1 VVDTPT
7 PAIPHFRFSIFTGI
21 KKSGKYFGSSDT
33 AKNIKSCEADSKSA
47 NYIPVAHEI

>member
-21 KKSGKYFGSSDT
+21 KKSGKYFGSSQFFVQGK
-33 AKNIKSCEADSKSA
+33 AHLSNARLKS
-47 NYIPVAHEI
+47 